1 MTKVGVAADHG
12 RLLSGVRRPSLCDVE
27 RPDPCEY
34 QPPLRW
40 WSHAWRLVLM
50 LMISALGWLP
60 ALSVQSDVSHL
71 WIVADVALGL
81 AAYVL
86 VFFRRRWPL
95 AIAIVLGLISA
106 VSGSASGPAVLAAV
120 SVATRRRWREIA
132 VVGVVNFTCAEFF
145 STITATEDDPR
156 WVILIANSVATG
168 AVLGWGMYIGSRRE
182 LIWTLRNRAERAEA
196 EQELRVRQARSA
208 EQARIAREMHD
219 VLAHRISQISMHA
232 GALAY
237 REGLSPDE
245 VRTSA
250 EVIRDKAHEA
260 LTDLRGVLGVLRDG
274 TTGERTLTP
283 QPTYADLPDLVE
295 DAQGSGVRVEFEDLV
310 HDPVPDAVGRTIYR
324 IVQEGITNARK
335 HAPGALLTVR
345 VSGSPED
352 GIDVL
357 LRNPVGFG
365 PTRTPGAGLGLVGLS
380 ERAELRGGRLEH
392 GRDGSSFVLHGWI
405 PWAA

>member
-1 MTKVGVAADHG
+1 M
-12 RLLSGVRRPSLCDVE
+12 SLT
-27 RPDPCEY
+27 
-34 QPPLRW
+34 
-40 WSHAWRLVLM
+40 
-50 LMISALGWLP
+50 
-60 ALSVQSDVSHL
+60 
-71 WIVADVALGL
+71 
-81 AAYVL
+81 
-86 VFFRRRWPL
+86 
-95 AIAIVLGLISA
+95 
-106 VSGSASGPAVLAAV
+106 VLAAV

-132 VVGVVNFTCAEFF
+132 LIGSVNFAAAEFF
-145 STITATEDDPR
+145 STITATDSDPR
-156 WVILIANSVATG
+156 WLILSVNVIAT
-168 AVLGWGMYIGSRRE
+168 AATLGWGMYIGSRRE

-196 EQELRVRQARSA
+196 EQELRVRQARGQ

-237 REGLSPDE
+237 REGLPPEE
-245 VRTSA
+245 VRASA

-274 TTGERTLTP
+274 TTGERLLAP
-283 QPTYADLPDLVE
+283 QPTYADLPSLVE
-295 DAQGSGVRVEFEDLV
+295 EAHESGLRIEFEDLIN
-310 HDPVPDAVGRTIYR
+310 DPVPDVVGRTVYR
-324 IVQEGITNARK
+324 IIQEGITNVRK

-365 PTRTPGAGLGLVGLS
+365 PTRTPGSGLGLVGLS
-380 ERAELRGGRLEH
+380 ERAQLRGGRLDH
-392 GRDGSSFVLHGWI
+392 GREGSSFVLHGWI

>member
-1 MTKVGVAADHG
+1 M
-12 RLLSGVRRPSLCDVE
+12 E

-34 QPPLRW
+34 QPPLRLW
-40 WSHAWRLVLM
+40 SHLWRVAVMLCLSAVAWLPVWKHQADVSHAWWVL
-50 LMISALGWLP
+50 
-60 ALSVQSDVSHL
+60 D
-71 WIVADVALGL
+71 L
-81 AAYVL
+81 AIGAAGYVL
-86 VFFRRRWPL
+86 VFWRRRWPL
-95 AIAIVLGLISA
+95 TVAVVLALAGA
-106 VSGSASGPAVLAAV
+106 VSGSVAGPSVLAAA

-132 VVGVVNFTCAEFF
+132 LVGAVNFAAAQLF
-145 STITATEDDPR
+145 SVLTSPDDDPI
-156 WVILIANSVATG
+156 WLILIANAIAVA

-196 EQELRVRQARSA
+196 EQELRVQQARGQ
-208 EQARIAREMHD
+208 EQTRIAREMHD

-237 REGLSPDE
+237 RDGLRPEE
-245 VRTSA
+245 VRASA

-283 QPTYADLPDLVE
+283 QPTYADLAGLVDE
-295 DAQGSGVRVEFEDLV
+295 AEESGVRIEFEDLV
-310 HDPVPDAVGRTIYR
+310 HDPVPEAAGRTVYR
-324 IVQEGITNARK
+324 IIQEGITNVRK

-345 VSGSPED
+345 VTGSPDD

-380 ERAELRGGRLEH
+380 ERAELRGGRLDH
-392 GRDGSSFVLHGWI
+392 GRDGSTFVLHGWI